1 MKELHHLQDFFGLEF
16 GLVGRRGALERGR
29 ICGRRR
35 RRRRLGWKGGEKGMN
50 KSGKDLR
57 K

>member
-57 K
+57 E

>member
-1 MKELHHLQDFFGLEF
+1 MKKLHHLQDFFGLEF

-35 RRRRLGWKGGEKGMN
+35 RLEWKGREKGMN
-50 KSGKDLR
+50 KRGKDLR
-57 K
+57 E